1 MNQRKRESIGI
12 FILENSNSSRIRLRL
27 AKRVPVKPSGIG
39 NTEAFPR
46 DNGVNLGSHDNRAS
60 TRITYFKDS
69 HPLAKD
75 GSAILVS

>member
-1 MNQRKRESIGI
+1 MNQERESIGRI